1 MVEMPE
7 SRITCAAI
15 AASVTGLVRAA
26 LGEILALSP
35 GEAFSVTTDGLLT
48 TCPPEALVKGRHARQ
63 FELEVKH
70 EIERAII
77 VKTRGAISIE
87 GAGKPVI
94 ARAGN
99 RLDPRPSDAWAECRE
114 WERLYRARSWDWKR
128 GQRVFPSLRDQHR
141 GDLDLTDLERTVRV
155 NLEPDMKRKLTG
167 IRDVEGL
174 LAANTCPWSTVD
186 EFLAER
192 EAFDQWRRSH
202 QRVLRTEADYQD
214 FRSWADALP
223 VKRAIGSKGDRPAL
237 VTLFLRAWVRRE
249 LGLPGGGYAR
259 LAGEL
264 TAAGFPVSIDAIK
277 KARRRGQLIPIVL
290 ATGADR
296 EFYAWAHPRWPQI
309 EHLIR

>member
-1 MVEMPE
+1 
-7 SRITCAAI
+7 
-15 AASVTGLVRAA
+15 
-26 LGEILALSP
+26 
-35 GEAFSVTTDGLLT
+35 
-48 TCPPEALVKGRHARQ
+48 
-63 FELEVKH
+63 
-70 EIERAII
+70 
-77 VKTRGAISIE
+77 
-87 GAGKPVI
+87 
-94 ARAGN
+94 
-99 RLDPRPSDAWAECRE
+99 
-114 WERLYRARSWDWKR
+114 
-128 GQRVFPSLRDQHR
+128 
-141 GDLDLTDLERTVRV
+141 
-155 NLEPDMKRKLTG
+155 MKRKLTG

-237 VTLFLRAWVRRE
+237 VTLFLRAWVRKE

-290 ATGADR
+290 ATEADR